1 MFDALKCYTNP
12 NRHVCFLWHGALS
25 GTARDTEH
33 SEVAVKT
40 AKVEKAM
47 QMKSDLEA
55 KTTGEGV
62 AVGSANEVDPVE
74 KVIRMKSDLKAETTG
89 EGVAVGSAHE
99 VSPVEKIIQMKPD
112 LKAKTIGE
120 GVAIGSANVGDPVE
134 KLIQNKEGSNE
145 CPK

>member
-1 MFDALKCYTNP
+1 MFDALKCHTNP

-62 AVGSANEVDPVE
+62 AVGSAHAVNPARPGRLIELGLL
-74 KVIRMKSDLKAETTG
+74 IR
-89 EGVAVGSAHE
+89 
-99 VSPVEKIIQMKPD
+99 
-112 LKAKTIGE
+112 
-120 GVAIGSANVGDPVE
+120 
-134 KLIQNKEGSNE
+134 SN
-145 CPK
+145 PTS